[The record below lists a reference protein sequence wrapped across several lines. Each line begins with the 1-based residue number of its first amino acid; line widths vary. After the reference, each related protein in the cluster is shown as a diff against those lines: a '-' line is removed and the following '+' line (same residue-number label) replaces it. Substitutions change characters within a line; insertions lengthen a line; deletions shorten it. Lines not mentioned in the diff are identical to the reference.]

1 MKTPTTHSP
10 DQGCVE
16 QLEAKLQASA
26 QQHGMSLVQALDVVE
41 GMVSEEEA
49 KLLYAVAEGCTQGCI
64 VEVGS
69 YRGRSTVALAMGA
82 RDGSQPKVYAIDP
95 HEPFEGILG
104 GQFGPEDRRA
114 FFEAMLK
121 TGAYSNVRLI
131 NLSSEVVAPGWKE
144 PIGVLWIDGDHRYE
158 GVRRD
163 FEAWAWSLTRDA
175 IVMFDDATNTSLGPY
190 RLIQELIA
198 TGMWKHVGSVGK
210 VVAIARTS

>member
-1 MKTPTTHSP
+1 MG
-10 DQGCVE
+10 DQVA
-16 QLEAKLQASA
+16 QLEAKLRASA
-26 QQHGMSLVQALDVVE
+26 LEHGMSFADALDATE

-49 KLLYAVAEGCTQGCI
+49 KLLYAVAEGCVNGCI
-64 VEVGS
+64 LEVGS

-82 RDGSQPKVYAIDP
+82 RDGNGSKVYAVEP
-95 HEPFEGILG
+95 HEPFEGVLG

-114 FFEAMLK
+114 FFEAMLA

-163 FEAWAWSLTRDA
+163 YEAWAWSLTRDA
-175 IVMFDDATNTSLGPY
+175 IVMFDDATDTSLGPY
-190 RLIQELIA
+190 RLIQELLA
-198 TGMWKHVGSVGK
+198 TGAWKQIGSVGK
-210 VVAIARTS
+210 VVAIARNS